1 MQEYCEKELG
11 LTNPSIR
18 MKKIKMQSLI
28 KKDGYYMHI
37 SGKTGKQFQVRNA
50 VAVCL
55 EQRWLDYIKD
65 LEKGE
70 KAEKIAIE
78 KNEELFDILCGKHS
92 EGIFRKKPNPMGEK
106 LGKGKLMFEQLSCWE
121 QGRVL
126 LEILNLT
133 KIGMTS
139 ADLTLIGGAAKSGV
153 MLISKRITDAKEFV
167 LVNQSVTGVYENR
180 IDLLTV

>member
-1 MQEYCEKELG
+1 
-11 LTNPSIR
+11 
-18 MKKIKMQSLI
+18 
-28 KKDGYYMHI
+28 
-37 SGKTGKQFQVRNA
+37 
-50 VAVCL
+50 
-55 EQRWLDYIKD
+55 
-65 LEKGE
+65 
-70 KAEKIAIE
+70 
-78 KNEELFDILCGKHS
+78 
-92 EGIFRKKPNPMGEK
+92 MGEK

-153 MLISKRITDAKEFV
+153 MLISKKITDAKEFV